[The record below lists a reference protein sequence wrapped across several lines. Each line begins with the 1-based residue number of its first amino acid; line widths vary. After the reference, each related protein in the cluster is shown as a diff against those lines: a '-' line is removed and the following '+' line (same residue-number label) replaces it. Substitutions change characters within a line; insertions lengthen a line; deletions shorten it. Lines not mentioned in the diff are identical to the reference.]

1 LADNRCLHVLARV
14 FRSPAL
20 QRMVGFKNSDR
31 IKQRPLPAQC
41 KARLACLKDKVRP
54 EPVKWTDQAD
64 VALRVLFKLM
74 VSDENSD
81 DNWTEVNRK
90 DAVLVRLELLY
101 TLSLFKKDA
110 ASLFDTFFFFTL
122 FFTSREFSLLYTV
135 LIYKLAFYHLFFP
148 SSFR

>member
-1 LADNRCLHVLARV
+1 MADNRCLHVLARV

-41 KARLACLKDKVRP
+41 KARLACLKDKIRP

-64 VALRVLFKLM
+64 VALRVLFRLL

-81 DNWTEVNRK
+81 DNWTEVKRK
-90 DAVLVRLELLY
+90 
-101 TLSLFKKDA
+101 
-110 ASLFDTFFFFTL
+110 
-122 FFTSREFSLLYTV
+122 
-135 LIYKLAFYHLFFP
+135 
-148 SSFR
+148 